1 MCAAIFMTAA
11 SRVNEPRHVV
21 HRAIRLST
29 NLANEVLHTP
39 MVVLHRLVEP
49 LFLEGQVPALPFC
62 DDLPLPDVSL
72 VPKTILPWLDP
83 RLQEAI
89 FLEDAG
95 VMSDAYVRPRVA
107 DREAWAHSNRQ
118 VAQP

>member
-1 MCAAIFMTAA
+1 MRRDLHDRGKQGERAA
-11 SRVNEPRHVV
+11 PRSAQSHTVV
-21 HRAIRLST
+21 HY
-29 NLANEVLHTP
+29 LANEVLHTP
-39 MVVLHRLVEP
+39 TVVLHRLVEP
-49 LFLEGQVPALPFC
+49 LFLEGQAPALPFC

-95 VMSDAYVRPRVA
+95 VMSDTYVRPRV
-107 DREAWAHSNRQ
+107 
-118 VAQP
+118 